1 MDFAKTMEMDG
12 RRGYI
17 ERRSGNRHISVF
29 RVGRLIDD
37 GGDQICVIR
46 NISSGGVMIE
56 ANRIPPAGSRVF
68 IETRSDRRLAAMIRW
83 GREREAGVQF
93 DTPIDVAAMLR
104 EERPSIL
111 RNQPRAPRF
120 VRPGKVKI
128 IGTVETVE
136 GEITNI
142 SISGLGIRS
151 PVRFA
156 RDEPV
161 IVSVDGLGA
170 ARAVVRWWENGEIGV
185 RFQSPLSY
193 RLLADWLDAMD
204 PARNAAA

>member
-1 MDFAKTMEMDG
+1 MDFAETMEFDG
-12 RRGYI
+12 RRGFV
-17 ERRSGNRHISVF
+17 ERRTGNRHISVF
-29 RVGRLIDD
+29 RVGRLVDQ

-56 ANRIPPAGSRVF
+56 ANRVPMIGARVY
-68 IETRSDRRLAAMIRW
+68 IETRSDRRIPATVRW
-83 GREREAGVQF
+83 VRDREAGVQF
-93 DTPIDVAAMLR
+93 DNEIDVAAMLR

-136 GEITNI
+136 GDIANI
-142 SISGLGIRS
+142 SINGLGIRT

-156 RDEPV
+156 INEPV
-161 IVSVDGLGA
+161 IVAIEGLGA
-170 ARAVVRWWENGEIGV
+170 ARAVVRWWADGEIGV
-185 RFQSPLSY
+185 RLQTPLSY
-193 RLLADWLDAMD
+193 RLLADWLDNRD
-204 PARNAAA
+204 QTRTVTG